1 MKQVHMNMMIGM
13 KEVEG
18 TLYGDYVGNIVNH
31 ANCDIV
37 KKMLSRCKGVY
48 LAYDRFTVDFRS
60 VCIMYNEKECSKHTL
75 ERIRNIEKSI
85 KDYPCLDDDYLETL
99 TIKIA
104 YKGIRFYSEEWK
116 KELKRHGIES
126 KKIDWHRLAVSYTL
140 CGYGRF
146 TGTNIDFCVESM
158 DHVIADYME
167 AVK

>member
-1 MKQVHMNMMIGM
+1 MKQVYMDMVIGM
-13 KEVEG
+13 EKVEG

-31 ANCDIV
+31 ANCDIIA
-37 KKMLSRCKGVY
+37 KMFSRCKGVY
-48 LAYDRFTVDFRS
+48 LIGDFCS
-60 VCIMYNEKECSKHTL
+60 TCIMYNKKECSSHTL

-99 TIKIA
+99 SIKIA
-104 YKGIRFYSEEWK
+104 YKGIRFYSKEWK

-126 KKIDWHRLAVSYTL
+126 KNIDWHKLAVSYAL
-140 CGYGRF
+140 CGYGSF

>member
-1 MKQVHMNMMIGM
+1 MKQVYMDMMIGM

-48 LAYDRFTVDFRS
+48 LATGDFRS

-85 KDYPCLDDDYLETL
+85 EDYPCLDDDYLETL
-99 TIKIA
+99 SIKIA
-104 YKGIRFYSEEWK
+104 YKGIRFYSKEWK
-116 KELKRHGIES
+116 KELKS
-126 KKIDWHRLAVSYTL
+126 KNIDWHKLAVSYAL
-140 CGYGRF
+140 CGYGSF

-158 DHVIADYME
+158 NHVIADYME